1 MVGIIETLKEL
12 VIGKEVTTDQKEAK
26 EAQQA
31 ELKSHETPEPIDDGK
46 AERIQEMLRRQREK
60 QPLDNPTLQ
69 KHGPPPT
76 EQQR

>member
-12 VIGKEVTTDQKEAK
+12 VIGKEVTKEAK